1 MMGIHTLHTSC
12 FFSDHSLGI
21 RRDDSHG
28 GWHMRGSLL
37 GLWYNYMGKA
47 DKIWA
52 YVYYVRIRGS
62 NSWMLAPPDVQQKYC
77 SGCTILVPYDPEA
90 DIRAAA
96 EAASSSEGPPP
107 PDLDLEDLSARGEK
121 RLFPEG
127 AQDDQDL

>member
-1 MMGIHTLHTSC
+1 
-12 FFSDHSLGI
+12 
-21 RRDDSHG
+21 
-28 GWHMRGSLL
+28 MRGSLL

-62 NSWMLAPPDVQQKYC
+62 ISWMLAPPNVQQKYC

-90 DIRAAA
+90 DSWAAA
-96 EAASSSEGPPP
+96 QAASSSEGPPPPP

-121 RLFPEG
+121 RLFPIPEG
-127 AQDDQDL
+127 DQDDQDL